1 MKKSSYY
8 DSRKIFWIPK
18 NFGKTT
24 LFQQFL
30 GMLIDFE
37 NFCYSETL
45 LYQNLVRV
53 YFYKNSV

>member
-8 DSRKIFWIPK
+8 DSRKIFWIAK

-30 GMLIDFE
+30 GMKYD
-37 NFCYSETL
+37 TL
-45 LYQNLVRV
+45 DE
-53 YFYKNSV
+53 